1 MHTMKYSNIEFE
13 VNIPETQIACELESN
28 VVDLPQRSV
37 KEHIEYALDNPIG
50 AGDISTVV
58 KKGDKVAIIISDITR
73 KWQAIPTYLPI
84 LVDRLNKCGIADEDI
99 IVISACGTHRRQT
112 DEEHKELLGEDL
124 FKRLKIVDHQCE
136 DKENLVYMGETSRK
150 TPVWL
155 NKYAIDADKIILTG
169 GVVYHF
175 LAGYGGGRKSLVPG
189 IAGKETI
196 NTGKKV
202 GKAVK
207 DTVKIVDDNNIVSQT
222 PERKYVWIVQTPQV
236 FDTELIKRAYRL
248 LEKEGESAVTDD
260 AMVVETMLGE
270 SVKLYEGSYEN
281 IKITTPEDLK
291 VAEAFV
297 GK

>member
-1 MHTMKYSNIEFE
+1 MVIVPGSPSLSSKNSCSGLAEMM
-13 VNIPETQIACELESN
+13 P
-28 VVDLPQRSV
+28 LP
-37 KEHIEYALDNPIG
+37 LNG
-50 AGDISTVV
+50 FF
-58 KKGDKVAIIISDITR
+58 KV
-73 KWQAIPTYLPI
+73 Q
-84 LVDRLNKCGIADEDI
+84 
-99 IVISACGTHRRQT
+99 
-112 DEEHKELLGEDL
+112 
-124 FKRLKIVDHQCE
+124 
-136 DKENLVYMGETSRK
+136 
-150 TPVWL
+150 
-155 NKYAIDADKIILTG
+155 KIICG
-169 GVVYHF
+169 GEQRYHSVWNG
-175 LAGYGGGRKSLVPG
+175 LKETKAGYVYIHDGARPFVNENIIRRGYECVVREHACA
-189 IAGKETI
+189 AGMP
-196 NTGKKV
+196 
-202 GKAVK
+202 VK